1 MRGKDIYNRHEQ
13 WSITLIISLERGD
26 SIMREVNRNVIV
38 KAENRM
44 ENDGFHIYLDFS
56 GQREYLMTHRHNGLL
71 YGLLKDGVALGELRR
86 WRNDDIARKIKRSPR
101 YSGSS
106 KLINMV
112 GYLLVVIDDY
122 IVERE
127 AC

>member
-1 MRGKDIYNRHEQ
+1 
-13 WSITLIISLERGD
+13 
-26 SIMREVNRNVIV
+26 MREVNRNVIV

-56 GQREYLMTHRHNGLL
+56 GQREYHMTHRHNGLL

-106 KLINMV
+106 KLTNMV